1 MLKEKGVRRMI
12 PHFTIRQG
20 RQEYL
25 IIRYADAFHIIDCNE
40 ALTKEKRSAV
50 LESGCQPAQMREMG
64 LSGMTI
70 PRSDIH
76 AVTVTGCGYQ
86 DEVIFYLGKRKKLCY
101 WFPKAYEQKR
111 VDDFF
116 RGIPRIQYKTRR
128 RLKGGKGL
136 DWRAREQEP
145 QMLRK
150 LGPVGKVYDGLCC
163 VVFLGMVLTERR
175 MFALWFWVMLAII
188 ALGVYLNS
196 AYPLYFSFFRYKAD
210 YQQRGKGKTSFIGWG
225 IAMMILVALIRTPYV
240 ILGWKAL
247 IVPTLILSILLWLG
261 LYFACRECRED
272 CLGWLLSFCLVAVFC
287 GGILIPHVNHVLGPD
302 TRPQT
307 ATVIGKSTSTS
318 GRGRRHY
325 DVDLRLTGGVECSL
339 SVSRAEYEQTE
350 HGDIWE
356 VQAGEGLFGIEYVL
370 YQ

>member
-1 MLKEKGVRRMI
+1 MI
-12 PHFTIRQG
+12 PHFTLRQG
-20 RQEYL
+20 KQEYL
-25 IIRYADAFHIIDCNE
+25 IIRDKEAFHIIDINE

-50 LESGCQPAQMREMG
+50 LESGCTPEQMQEMG

-70 PRSDIH
+70 PRSDIS

-86 DEVIFYLGKRKKLCY
+86 DDVIFYLGKKKKLCY
-101 WFPKAYEQKR
+101 WFPHACDQKR

-150 LGPVGKVYDGLCC
+150 LGPVGKVYDGLCS

-196 AYPLYFSFFRYKAD
+196 AYPLYFSFFRYKSD

-287 GGILIPHVNHVLGPD
+287 GGMLIPHANHILGPEPQ
-302 TRPQT
+302 PQT
-307 ATVIGKSTSTS
+307 ASVVSKSTSTS
-318 GRGRRHY
+318 GRGRRHW
-325 DVDLRLTGGVECSL
+325 DITVRLPDGTQCTL
-339 SVSRAEYEQTE
+339 PVSRQEYAETE
-350 HGDIWE
+350 HGDTWQ
-356 VQAGEGLFGIEYVL
+356 VQVGEGFFGIEYVINE
-370 YQ
+370 